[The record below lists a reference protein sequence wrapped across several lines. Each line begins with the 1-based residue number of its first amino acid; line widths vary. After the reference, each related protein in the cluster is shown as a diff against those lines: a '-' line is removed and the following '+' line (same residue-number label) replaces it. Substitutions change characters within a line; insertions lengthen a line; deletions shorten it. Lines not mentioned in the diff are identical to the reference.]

1 VNSLATLLEG
11 AIGGAV
17 KRRAARGRAGLALSP
32 AYCREVARWYE
43 DAPRFGAGAAEL
55 NAYEL
60 FKLETLE
67 QFESLLAAGF
77 TVRPW
82 QRGGQPYA
90 TSREL
95 RARVADERALY
106 VYMTADGHGPDD
118 GHTDSDHINCGDHPM
133 LELSGY
139 SINGVAFTYNDLFR
153 AVHDLF
159 GHVLQ
164 PNAFSIE
171 GELCAVMSHL
181 TMYSGDAGRV
191 VLSETAAQICW
202 YYYGPHLLGT
212 AGEARRYPPQK
223 VLVMPKRLV
232 DGFWRM
238 FRLDSPSIA
247 DCAVAA

>member
-17 KRRAARGRAGLALSP
+17 KRRATRGRAGLALSP
-32 AYCREVARWYE
+32 AYCRRVARWYE
-43 DAPRFGAGAAEL
+43 DAPSFGAGAAEL

-77 TVRPW
+77 MVRPW
-82 QRGGQPYA
+82 QDGGQPYA

-95 RARVADERALY
+95 RACVADERTLY
-106 VYMTADGHGPDD
+106 VYMTADGHGPDN
-118 GHTDSDHINCGDHPM
+118 GHTESDHIGGHHPM
-133 LELSGY
+133 LDLSGY
-139 SINGVAFTYNDLFR
+139 SIDGVAFTYNDLFR

-164 PNAFSIE
+164 PNAFTIE

-202 YYYGPHLLGT
+202 YYYGPHLVGS
-212 AGEARRYPPQK
+212 AGEARPYPPQK
-223 VLVMPKRLV
+223 VLVMPERLV
-232 DGFWRM
+232 DGFWQM
-238 FRLDSPSIA
+238 FRFHTSSIA

>member
-1 VNSLATLLEG
+1 
-11 AIGGAV
+11 
-17 KRRAARGRAGLALSP
+17 
-32 AYCREVARWYE
+32 
-43 DAPRFGAGAAEL
+43 
-55 NAYEL
+55 
-60 FKLETLE
+60 
-67 QFESLLAAGF
+67 
-77 TVRPW
+77 
-82 QRGGQPYA
+82 
-90 TSREL
+90 
-95 RARVADERALY
+95 
-106 VYMTADGHGPDD
+106 
-118 GHTDSDHINCGDHPM
+118 M

-212 AGEARRYPPQK
+212 PGEARPYPPQK
-223 VLVMPKRLV
+223 VLVMPERLV
-232 DGFWRM
+232 EGFWQM
-238 FRLDSPSIA
+238 FRYPSIA